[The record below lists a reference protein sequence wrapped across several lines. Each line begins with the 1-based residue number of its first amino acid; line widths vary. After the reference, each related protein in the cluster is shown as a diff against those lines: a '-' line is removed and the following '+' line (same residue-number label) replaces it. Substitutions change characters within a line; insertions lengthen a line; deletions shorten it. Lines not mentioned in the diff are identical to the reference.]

1 MKRTSTKMIG
11 LFLAI
16 CMALALTAC
25 GGTEPSQGTATNQP
39 SEPPAPETLV
49 DPEEIEWGYEAP
61 GSSDTQYWYPDGD
74 KLSDYYLMFEDGYL
88 TIINGD
94 NRTTFDTA
102 VEDGHIVNYDDED
115 PDFDFVFPDIL
126 TCYEVN
132 DGQWYARADF
142 DALMD
147 SLTAATF
154 VCEAGEQ
161 WNITFYEDGTYSYNC
176 DGNLMEGDWWLSDA
190 RTIEYNDDYGTTRF
204 TITYA
209 EDSWE
214 IVSIRDTD
222 NFYPEG

>member
-88 TIINGD
+88 TIIDGD

-102 VEDGHIVNYDDED
+102 VEDGHIVNYDDEA
-115 PDFDFVFPDIL
+115 PDIDFVFPDIL
-126 TCYEVN
+126 T
-132 DGQWYARADF
+132 W
-142 DALMD
+142 
-147 SLTAATF
+147 
-154 VCEAGEQ
+154 EQ

-190 RTIEYNDDYGTTRF
+190 RTIEYNDDYGTAWF
-204 TITYA
+204 QITYDDA
-209 EDSWE
+209 SWE
-214 IVSIRDTD
+214 VISIRDTES
-222 NFYPEG
+222 FYPES